1 MTSFFVR
8 SDSQM
13 KYKGIQY
20 HKKREGREETL
31 AGEPWR
37 NAKDYSTPCV
47 GWDSTQADGS
57 LHVLNK
63 KKRVRAILATSTRQ
77 N

>member
-1 MTSFFVR
+1 
-8 SDSQM
+8 M

-63 KKRVRAILATSTRQ
+63 KKRVRAILATTTRQ